1 MVCRGNKTV
10 KRISPPGLG
19 LSLETVQAFGLG
31 SELGRQDL
39 EGDIALET
47 GIVGAV
53 DLPHPPG
60 PEGRED
66 LVGAEACSGRQRHAA
81 TLPGVMRPAR
91 AYPSLRLTAREM
103 TSGSTPKSPS
113 RSS

>member
-66 LVGAEACSGRQRHAA
+66 LVGAEACSGRQPRGHPPGSDA
-81 TLPGVMRPAR
+81 T
-91 AYPSLRLTAREM
+91 
-103 TSGSTPKSPS
+103 
-113 RSS
+113 RSSLPLPAPHRQGNDQWIHAEVPK